1 MIGKFL
7 KKPNDRKQFEGEVLP
22 HLDAL
27 YGLALKFTRDPAR
40 AEDLVQDSLVKAF
53 RFWHRFES
61 GSNVKA
67 WLFKILTNTFYNTTR
82 KDKNIR
88 KLEVE
93 AELHGH
99 SDRFLSEASHEGRKA
114 EDIILNRIASEE
126 IRAAVDT
133 LPDDYRLAV
142 LLCDLHDFSYREIS
156 EIVDCPIGT
165 VMSRLYRGRR
175 ILQSKLQEYA
185 IEQGYLSSPASSKE
199 TSSSGG
205 AEGAGAEGTADL
217 AAYRRQ
223 RREGTG
229 Q

>member
-7 KKPNDRKQFEGEVLP
+7 KKPNDRKQFESEVLP

-27 YGLALKFTRDPAR
+27 YGLAMKLARDPAT

-53 RFWHRFES
+53 RFWHRFEK
-61 GSNVKA
+61 GSNIKA
-67 WLFKILTNTFYNTTR
+67 WLFKILTNTFYNSRR

-99 SDRFLSEASHEGRKA
+99 SDRFLSEASQGGRKA
-114 EDIILNRIASEE
+114 EDILLGRIASEE

-142 LLCDLHDFSYREIS
+142 LLCDLYDFSYREIS

-175 ILQSKLQEYA
+175 MLQGKLQAYA
-185 IEQGYLSSPASSKE
+185 VEQGYLSPPEALP
-199 TSSSGG
+199 
-205 AEGAGAEGTADL
+205 EGADAKEGTGPNKTIDGTTDL
-217 AAYRRQ
+217 GAYRRQ
-223 RREGTG
+223 RKGSA
-229 Q
+229 